1 MLKSVERS
9 TYTSSELM
17 SGFSIRY
24 PELSRRYSSVLVS
37 VGYGTPPGSHRR
49 RKSVIQKKLGSKFDN
64 HFHVICSGPRLQS
77 PSG

>member
-1 MLKSVERS
+1 MLKSLERS

-37 VGYGTPPGSHRR
+37 VGYGTPPESNRR
-49 RKSVIQKKLGSKFDN
+49 RKSVSQKKLGSKFGN
-64 HFHVICSGPRLQS
+64 HFHVIC
-77 PSG
+77 